1 MLSDI
6 YMIILTAFA
15 VFGLFCIAEEII
27 TAIRLSDAPKSVT
40 VLLYDRHF
48 DTYNTVQ
55 YIHNTLY
62 NNEIIML
69 SEDSNDICP
78 LATTV
83 TPDELHK
90 YITNALFTKN

>member
-15 VFGLFCIAEEII
+15 VFGLFCISEEII
-27 TAIRLSDAPKSVT
+27 TAIRLSNAPKSIT

-55 YIHNTLY
+55 YIHNTLH

-69 SEDSNDICP
+69 SESSNDICP
-78 LATTV
+78 LAATV